1 MCSGESMPPF
11 LVHYKV
17 NIHHPDRVGA
27 AIARPTAQGFD
38 FSDDNWRFCLLTPA
52 GDECACEGDCD
63 AGTAGGHSHGG
74 GADEISGVL
83 AGGIYRHVH
92 GGVLVTTNKKNGRVT
107 IFLQRNGAADDDWVG
122 RWNLRAMYRMPLA
135 SPMIMFM
142 SSLFE
147 MLLPVGAPPTRGP
160 VYARLLQPPARR
172 VPSGCFRVRPSSLS
186 RARRPGP
193 AWSRRRAHARWP
205 LISTRALHFGQRS
218 LPPQR
223 LLSPATTSMSSSRS
237 LKSRGYGRPGN
248 RRGTAGRTTLL
259 AGKRVRRSRDHPR

>member
-1 MCSGESMPPF
+1 MQRGKHAPF
-11 LVHYKV
+11 FVHYNM

-63 AGTAGGHSHGG
+63 AGTAGGHSHSHGG

-142 SSLFE
+142 PSLFE

-172 VPSGCFRVRPSSLS
+172 VPSRLLP
-186 RARRPGP
+186 RAAKQPFAG
-193 AWSRRRAHARWP
+193 AQTGTSVVETKGACTLAVNIYARTP
-205 LISTRALHFGQRS
+205 LWATLVTTAKALVAGNDFDVEFAISQVAGLRSTR
-218 LPPQR
+218 
-223 LLSPATTSMSSSRS
+223 
-237 LKSRGYGRPGN
+237 
-248 RRGTAGRTTLL
+248 
-259 AGKRVRRSRDHPR
+259 